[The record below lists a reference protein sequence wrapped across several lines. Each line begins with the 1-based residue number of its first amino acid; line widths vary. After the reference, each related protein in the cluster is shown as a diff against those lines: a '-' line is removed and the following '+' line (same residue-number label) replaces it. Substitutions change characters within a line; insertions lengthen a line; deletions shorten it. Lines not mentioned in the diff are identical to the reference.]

1 MAEKKPTG
9 GADKPKLV
17 RKSLMV
23 DPTKLEQARK
33 APGALNHA
41 DALAWPS
48 TTLLSHFQSDP
59 HGEEE

>member
-33 APGALNHA
+33 ALGALNDA
-41 DALAWPS
+41 DALRMALDH
-48 TTLLSHFQSDP
+48 LLSHFKSDQR
-59 HGEEE
+59 GEEE

>member
-23 DPTKLEQARK
+23 DPTKLEQRARRR
-33 APGALNHA
+33 ARNDA
-41 DALAWPS
+41 DALRMALDH
-48 TTLLSHFQSDP
+48 LLSHFQSDP